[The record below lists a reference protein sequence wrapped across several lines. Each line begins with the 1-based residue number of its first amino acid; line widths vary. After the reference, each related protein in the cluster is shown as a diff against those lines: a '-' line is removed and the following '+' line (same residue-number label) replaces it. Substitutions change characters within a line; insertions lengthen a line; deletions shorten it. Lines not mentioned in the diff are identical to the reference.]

1 MAETFAYRSMVVELD
16 ETGCAG
22 VRGQAARECGGG
34 CDGEWPG
41 IVAGRSGL
49 FAGKP
54 APTGIALAIR
64 F

>member
-34 CDGEWPG
+34 CDGE
-41 IVAGRSGL
+41 
-49 FAGKP
+49 
-54 APTGIALAIR
+54 
-64 F
+64 